1 MGSDLLLIVV
11 IAMALGFDFTN
22 GFHDTANAMATS
34 IATRAL
40 KPRVAVALAAV
51 LNLAGAFIS
60 LKVATTIS
68 KGIVDSSQI
77 TLNVLLAGLIGAITW
92 NLITWYLGLPSSST
106 HALIGGIIGA
116 AWVAKGSGAIETA
129 GVVGKVL
136 VPALV
141 SPLVAAAVAILGT
154 FVAYKFV
161 QRLPERHASR
171 GFRLGQIGSA
181 SLVSLAHGTNDAQ
194 KTMGVITLAL
204 VVHGSIDPSASVPT
218 WVIVSAAVAIGLGTY
233 MGGWR
238 IIKTMGQKITN
249 VEPPQGFAAETSGA
263 TVLLA
268 SSYFGYPLSTTHIV
282 SGSVLGSGIGKHLAE
297 VRWGMAGRIAVAW
310 VLTLPAAALVA
321 AAVSGGLNG
330 IGSEAA
336 GAVGAAILALLLV
349 GVLARAAQQRPVTAG
364 DV

>member
-77 TLNVLLAGLIGAITW
+77 TLNVLLAGLIGAIAW

-116 AWVAKGSGAIETA
+116 AWVAKGSGAVQGA

-136 VPALV
+136 VPGVV
-141 SPLVAAAVAILGT
+141 SPIIAGAVAALAT

-171 GFRLGQIGSA
+171 GFKLGQIGSA

-218 WVIVSAAVAIGLGTY
+218 WVIISAAAAIGLGTY

-249 VEPPQGFAAETSGA
+249 VEPPQGFSAETSGA

-268 SSYFGYPLSTTHIV
+268 SSFFGYPLSTTHIV
-282 SGSVLGSGIGKHLAE
+282 SGSVLGSGVGKRLAE
-297 VRWGMAGRIAVAW
+297 VRWGVAGRIAFAW

-321 AAVSGGLNG
+321 AGVSGGLNG
-330 IGSEAA
+330 VGSEAG
-336 GAVGAAILALLLV
+336 GAIGSAILALLLV

>member
-77 TLNVLLAGLIGAITW
+77 TLNVLLAGLIGAIAW

-116 AWVAKGSGAIETA
+116 AWVTKGSGAIETA

-141 SPLVAAAVAILGT
+141 SPLIAAAVAILGT

-161 QRLPERHASR
+161 QRLPDRHASR

-181 SLVSLAHGTNDAQ
+181 SLVSLAHGTND
-194 KTMGVITLAL
+194 
-204 VVHGSIDPSASVPT
+204 
-218 WVIVSAAVAIGLGTY
+218 
-233 MGGWR
+233 
-238 IIKTMGQKITN
+238 
-249 VEPPQGFAAETSGA
+249 
-263 TVLLA
+263 
-268 SSYFGYPLSTTHIV
+268 
-282 SGSVLGSGIGKHLAE
+282 
-297 VRWGMAGRIAVAW
+297 
-310 VLTLPAAALVA
+310 
-321 AAVSGGLNG
+321 
-330 IGSEAA
+330 
-336 GAVGAAILALLLV
+336 
-349 GVLARAAQQRPVTAG
+349 
-364 DV
+364 

>member
-77 TLNVLLAGLIGAITW
+77 TLNVLLAGLIGAIAW

-116 AWVAKGSGAIETA
+116 AWVAKGSGAVESA

-141 SPLVAAAVAILGT
+141 SPLIAAAVAVLGT

-204 VVHGSIDPSASVPT
+204 VVHGSIDPSADVPT
-218 WVIVSAAVAIGLGTY
+218 WVIISAAVAIGLGTY

-282 SGSVLGSGIGKHLAE
+282 SGSVLGSGVGKRLAE
-297 VRWGMAGRIAVAW
+297 VRWGMAGRIALAW
-310 VLTLPAAALVA
+310 LLTLPAAALVA
-321 AAVSGGLNG
+321 AAVSGGLDG